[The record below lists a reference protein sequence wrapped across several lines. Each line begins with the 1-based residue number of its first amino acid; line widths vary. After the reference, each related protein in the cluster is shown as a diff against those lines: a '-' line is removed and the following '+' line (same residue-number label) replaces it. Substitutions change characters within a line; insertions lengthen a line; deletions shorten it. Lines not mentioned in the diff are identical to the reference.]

1 MHGPIHPI
9 RNPKKNNTVTTE
21 DGTGKLIGLDL
32 DGFLLV
38 EMDNGQRVRFD
49 TDNNSFDLMQG
60 LISRK

>member
-1 MHGPIHPI
+1 M
-9 RNPKKNNTVTTE
+9 TTE
-21 DGTGKLIGLDL
+21 EGAGKLIGLDM

-38 EMDNGQRVRFD
+38 EMEGGRRVRFD

>member
-1 MHGPIHPI
+1 MEEGA
-9 RNPKKNNTVTTE
+9 
-21 DGTGKLIGLDL
+21 GKLIGLDM

-38 EMDNGQRVRFD
+38 EMEDGRQVRFD